1 MIGNEI
7 TCFFEIA
14 HSHRHWREREGFL
27 SSRFPLP
34 RRFIFKSVIPIL
46 ERVNFDNHFGK
57 NNDSKIRSNERK
69 ISADFNRV
77 AENLCS
83 YYGFGALLYVMDS
96 SSSTVTP
103 RSRASFPRGL
113 AGWQFSRPAFQEDI
127 NFVSSNTNFS
137 TRLIRKFIISS

>member
-14 HSHRHWREREGFL
+14 HSHRHWRERGV

-34 RRFIFKSVIPIL
+34 RRSIFKSVIPIL

-96 SSSTVTP
+96 STSTVTP

-113 AGWQFSRPAFQEDI
+113 AGWQFGRPAFLEDI